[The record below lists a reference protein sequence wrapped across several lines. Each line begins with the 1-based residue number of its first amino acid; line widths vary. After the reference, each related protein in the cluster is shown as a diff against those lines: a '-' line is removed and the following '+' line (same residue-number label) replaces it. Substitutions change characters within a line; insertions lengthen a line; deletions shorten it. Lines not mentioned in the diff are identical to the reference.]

1 VYKVYIKKHRATSKV
16 TQRVHLFFGTKE
28 VKWANLAG
36 KEGNM
41 PPNAK
46 DLKAQMM
53 AEAEEM

>member
-1 VYKVYIKKHRATSKV
+1 
-16 TQRVHLFFGTKE
+16 LFFGTKE